1 MLPLNSLNIIQDN
14 QPKFGF
20 KVLVKENSK
29 LVDMADSY
37 LFRELPKDTIELF
50 KTKAAAILPD
60 RTVIVEPTIRR
71 PKPFECFDANFYTDD
86 EKVENI
92 IDYDSHALLTFLKRA
107 TNKFTKVHSKFFYN
121 GEQSPEMI
129 ARTEKFRET
138 SARPLLRFKNS
149 SGK

>member
-1 MLPLNSLNIIQDN
+1 MLPVNSLNMSQN
-14 QPKFGF
+14 NPNFGF

-29 LVDMADSY
+29 LVDMTESY

-50 KTKAAAILPD
+50 KTKASTILPD
-60 RTVIVEPTIRR
+60 RTVVIEPSIRR

-107 TNKFTKVHSKFFYN
+107 TNKFTKVHSRFFYN

-129 ARTEKFRET
+129 ARTARFRET
-138 SARPLLRFKNS
+138 NTRPLLRFKKS

>member
-1 MLPLNSLNIIQDN
+1 MLPVNSLNMSQN
-14 QPKFGF
+14 NPNFGF

-29 LVDMADSY
+29 LVDMTESY

-50 KTKAAAILPD
+50 KTKASTILPD
-60 RTVIVEPTIRR
+60 RTVVIEPSIRR

-129 ARTEKFRET
+129 ARTARFRET
-138 SARPLLRFKNS
+138 NTRPLLRFKKS

>member
-1 MLPLNSLNIIQDN
+1 MLPVNSLNMSQNNPD
-14 QPKFGF
+14 FGF

-29 LVDMADSY
+29 LVEMADSY

-50 KTKAAAILPD
+50 QTKASAILPD
-60 RTVIVEPTIRR
+60 RTVVIEPSIRR

-121 GEQSPEMI
+121 GEQSPAMI
-129 ARTEKFRET
+129 TRTEKFRET

>member
-1 MLPLNSLNIIQDN
+1 MLPVNSLNMSQN
-14 QPKFGF
+14 NPNFGF

-29 LVDMADSY
+29 LVDMAESY

-50 KTKAAAILPD
+50 KTKASTILPD
-60 RTVIVEPTIRR
+60 RTVVIEPSIRR

-129 ARTEKFRET
+129 TRTEKFRET

>member
-1 MLPLNSLNIIQDN
+1 MLPVNSLNMSQN
-14 QPKFGF
+14 NPNFGF

-29 LVDMADSY
+29 LVDMTESY

-50 KTKAAAILPD
+50 QTKASSILPD
-60 RTVIVEPTIRR
+60 RTVVIEPTIRR
-71 PKPFECFDANFYTDD
+71 PKPFECFDANFYTDN
-86 EKVENI
+86 EKVDNI

-107 TNKFTKVHSKFFYN
+107 TNKFTKVHSRFFYK

-129 ARTEKFRET
+129 ARTARFRET
-138 SARPLLRFKNS
+138 NTRPLLRFKKS

>member
-1 MLPLNSLNIIQDN
+1 MLPVNSLNMSQN
-14 QPKFGF
+14 NPNFGF

-29 LVDMADSY
+29 LVDMTESY

-129 ARTEKFRET
+129 TRTARFRET
-138 SARPLLRFKNS
+138 NTRPLLRFKKS

>member
-1 MLPLNSLNIIQDN
+1 MLPVNSLNMSQN
-14 QPKFGF
+14 NPNFGF

-29 LVDMADSY
+29 LVDMTESY

-50 KTKAAAILPD
+50 KTKASTILPD
-60 RTVIVEPTIRR
+60 RTVVIEPSIRR
-71 PKPFECFDANFYTDD
+71 PKPFECFDANFYTDN
-86 EKVENI
+86 EKVDNI

-129 ARTEKFRET
+129 ARTARFRET
-138 SARPLLRFKNS
+138 NTRPLLRFKKS

>member
-1 MLPLNSLNIIQDN
+1 MLPVNSLNMSQN
-14 QPKFGF
+14 NPNFGF

-29 LVDMADSY
+29 LVDMTESY

-60 RTVIVEPTIRR
+60 RTVIVEPSIRR
-71 PKPFECFDANFYTDD
+71 PKPFECFDANFYTNN
-86 EKVENI
+86 EKVDNI

-107 TNKFTKVHSKFFYN
+107 TNKFTKVHSRFFYN

-138 SARPLLRFKNS
+138 STRPFTKFKDMFS
-149 SGK
+149 KC

>member
-1 MLPLNSLNIIQDN
+1 MLPVNSLNMSQN
-14 QPKFGF
+14 NPNFGF

-29 LVDMADSY
+29 LVEMADSY

-50 KTKAAAILPD
+50 QTKASSILPD
-60 RTVIVEPTIRR
+60 RTVVIEPTIRR

-107 TNKFTKVHSKFFYN
+107 TNKFTKVHSRFFYN

-138 SARPLLRFKNS
+138 STRPLLRFKNS